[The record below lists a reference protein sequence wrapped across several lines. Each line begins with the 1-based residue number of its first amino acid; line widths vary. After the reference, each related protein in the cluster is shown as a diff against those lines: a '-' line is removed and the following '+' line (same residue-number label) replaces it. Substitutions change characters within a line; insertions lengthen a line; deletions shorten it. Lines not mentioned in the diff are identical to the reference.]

1 MAQTKKSAS
10 KSSSSRNGSGPKPPG
25 ASKSAASKR
34 SSSSSKGASAAN
46 GNKGSSPSA
55 TKRKSPSA
63 TKRKSPSATKR
74 KSPSATKRKSPSAT
88 RSAASQNGADSI
100 KDKAVD
106 ISQTAGQAVAVAG
119 AASKAKTPLIA
130 GGTALAGAAVGVLV
144 KSRLV
149 TSKSKNPLKRLG
161 GVSMPKPATKL
172 DLGKLDLEAV
182 KTAGER
188 VSAYGK
194 QASDIAAALEKTRK
208 KNG

>member
-1 MAQTKKSAS
+1 
-10 KSSSSRNGSGPKPPG
+10 
-25 ASKSAASKR
+25 
-34 SSSSSKGASAAN
+34 
-46 GNKGSSPSA
+46 
-55 TKRKSPSA
+55 
-63 TKRKSPSATKR
+63 
-74 KSPSATKRKSPSAT
+74 
-88 RSAASQNGADSI
+88 
-100 KDKAVD
+100 
-106 ISQTAGQAVAVAG
+106 
-119 AASKAKTPLIA
+119 
-130 GGTALAGAAVGVLV
+130 VLV